1 MSQTLDAD
9 ETKLAP
15 PVRTR
20 KGTNEGFLSDAV
32 VRSRVVLEILST
44 ERDYV
49 KNLQDVVEVRESL
62 VLNTRDLR
70 KGKITVQLKKIIIRE
85 LTIPCAQPC
94 IFFSYDFSRFI
105 PATGTACMF
114 SLACLLVWCFVAGD
128 VFLAFH
134 TDSAFSYLAMGK
146 CFSSLN
152 TTTKV

>member
-70 KGKITVQLKKIIIRE
+70 KGKIAVQ
-85 LTIPCAQPC
+85 
-94 IFFSYDFSRFI
+94 
-105 PATGTACMF
+105 
-114 SLACLLVWCFVAGD
+114 
-128 VFLAFH
+128 
-134 TDSAFSYLAMGK
+134 
-146 CFSSLN
+146 
-152 TTTKV
+152 

>member
-70 KGKITVQLKKIIIRE
+70 KRKIAVQLKKKKLRE
-85 LTIPCAQPC
+85 LTLTCA
-94 IFFSYDFSRFI
+94 
-105 PATGTACMF
+105 
-114 SLACLLVWCFVAGD
+114 
-128 VFLAFH
+128 
-134 TDSAFSYLAMGK
+134 
-146 CFSSLN
+146 
-152 TTTKV
+152 

>member
-62 VLNTRDLR
+62 FLNTRDLR
-70 KGKITVQLKKIIIRE
+70 KRKIAVQLKKKI
-85 LTIPCAQPC
+85 
-94 IFFSYDFSRFI
+94 
-105 PATGTACMF
+105 
-114 SLACLLVWCFVAGD
+114 
-128 VFLAFH
+128 
-134 TDSAFSYLAMGK
+134 
-146 CFSSLN
+146 
-152 TTTKV
+152 

>member
-62 VLNTRDLR
+62 FLNTRDLR
-70 KGKITVQLKKIIIRE
+70 KRKIAVQLKKKIKGVDPNWRIN
-85 LTIPCAQPC
+85 
-94 IFFSYDFSRFI
+94 
-105 PATGTACMF
+105 MH
-114 SLACLLVWCFVAGD
+114 
-128 VFLAFH
+128 FL
-134 TDSAFSYLAMGK
+134 
-146 CFSSLN
+146 
-152 TTTKV
+152 

>member
-70 KGKITVQLKKIIIRE
+70 KGKIAVQLKKKKKKFKGVDPNLRIN
-85 LTIPCAQPC
+85 
-94 IFFSYDFSRFI
+94 
-105 PATGTACMF
+105 MH
-114 SLACLLVWCFVAGD
+114 
-128 VFLAFH
+128 FL
-134 TDSAFSYLAMGK
+134 
-146 CFSSLN
+146 
-152 TTTKV
+152 

>member
-62 VLNTRDLR
+62 FLNTSDLR
-70 KGKITVQLKKIIIRE
+70 KRKIAVQLKKKKKIKGVDPNLRIN
-85 LTIPCAQPC
+85 
-94 IFFSYDFSRFI
+94 
-105 PATGTACMF
+105 MH
-114 SLACLLVWCFVAGD
+114 
-128 VFLAFH
+128 FL
-134 TDSAFSYLAMGK
+134 
-146 CFSSLN
+146 
-152 TTTKV
+152 

>member
-70 KGKITVQLKKIIIRE
+70 KGKIAVQLKKKKKKI
-85 LTIPCAQPC
+85 
-94 IFFSYDFSRFI
+94 
-105 PATGTACMF
+105 TGVDPNLRINMH
-114 SLACLLVWCFVAGD
+114 
-128 VFLAFH
+128 FL
-134 TDSAFSYLAMGK
+134 
-146 CFSSLN
+146 
-152 TTTKV
+152 

>member
-70 KGKITVQLKKIIIRE
+70 KGKIAVQLKKKKKKLRE
-85 LTIPCAQPC
+85 LTLTCA
-94 IFFSYDFSRFI
+94 
-105 PATGTACMF
+105 
-114 SLACLLVWCFVAGD
+114 
-128 VFLAFH
+128 
-134 TDSAFSYLAMGK
+134 
-146 CFSSLN
+146 
-152 TTTKV
+152 

>member
-70 KGKITVQLKKIIIRE
+70 KGKIAVQLKKKKLRE
-85 LTIPCAQPC
+85 LTLTCA
-94 IFFSYDFSRFI
+94 
-105 PATGTACMF
+105 
-114 SLACLLVWCFVAGD
+114 
-128 VFLAFH
+128 
-134 TDSAFSYLAMGK
+134 
-146 CFSSLN
+146 
-152 TTTKV
+152 

>member
-62 VLNTRDLR
+62 FLNTSDLR
-70 KGKITVQLKKIIIRE
+70 KRKIAVQLKK
-85 LTIPCAQPC
+85 
-94 IFFSYDFSRFI
+94 
-105 PATGTACMF
+105 
-114 SLACLLVWCFVAGD
+114 
-128 VFLAFH
+128 
-134 TDSAFSYLAMGK
+134 K
-146 CFSSLN
+146 KN
-152 TTTKV
+152 

>member
-62 VLNTRDLR
+62 FLSTRDLR
-70 KGKITVQLKKIIIRE
+70 KGKIAVKLKK
-85 LTIPCAQPC
+85 
-94 IFFSYDFSRFI
+94 
-105 PATGTACMF
+105 
-114 SLACLLVWCFVAGD
+114 
-128 VFLAFH
+128 
-134 TDSAFSYLAMGK
+134 K
-146 CFSSLN
+146 KKN
-152 TTTKV
+152 

>member
-70 KGKITVQLKKIIIRE
+70 KGKIAVQLKK
-85 LTIPCAQPC
+85 
-94 IFFSYDFSRFI
+94 
-105 PATGTACMF
+105 
-114 SLACLLVWCFVAGD
+114 
-128 VFLAFH
+128 
-134 TDSAFSYLAMGK
+134 K
-146 CFSSLN
+146 
-152 TTTKV
+152 

>member
-15 PVRTR
+15 PIRTR

-70 KGKITVQLKKIIIRE
+70 KGKIAVQLKKKKKIKGVDPNLRIN
-85 LTIPCAQPC
+85 
-94 IFFSYDFSRFI
+94 
-105 PATGTACMF
+105 MH
-114 SLACLLVWCFVAGD
+114 
-128 VFLAFH
+128 FL
-134 TDSAFSYLAMGK
+134 
-146 CFSSLN
+146 
-152 TTTKV
+152 

>member
-70 KGKITVQLKKIIIRE
+70 KGKIAVQLKK
-85 LTIPCAQPC
+85 
-94 IFFSYDFSRFI
+94 
-105 PATGTACMF
+105 
-114 SLACLLVWCFVAGD
+114 
-128 VFLAFH
+128 
-134 TDSAFSYLAMGK
+134 K
-146 CFSSLN
+146 KKN
-152 TTTKV
+152 

>member
-70 KGKITVQLKKIIIRE
+70 KGKIAVQLKKKKKLRE
-85 LTIPCAQPC
+85 LTLTCA
-94 IFFSYDFSRFI
+94 
-105 PATGTACMF
+105 
-114 SLACLLVWCFVAGD
+114 
-128 VFLAFH
+128 
-134 TDSAFSYLAMGK
+134 
-146 CFSSLN
+146 
-152 TTTKV
+152 

>member
-62 VLNTRDLR
+62 FLNTRDLR
-70 KGKITVQLKKIIIRE
+70 KGKIAVKLKKKKLRE
-85 LTIPCAQPC
+85 LTLTWA
-94 IFFSYDFSRFI
+94 
-105 PATGTACMF
+105 
-114 SLACLLVWCFVAGD
+114 
-128 VFLAFH
+128 
-134 TDSAFSYLAMGK
+134 
-146 CFSSLN
+146 
-152 TTTKV
+152 

>member
-62 VLNTRDLR
+62 FLNTSDLR
-70 KGKITVQLKKIIIRE
+70 KRKIAVQLKKKKIKGVDPNLRIN
-85 LTIPCAQPC
+85 
-94 IFFSYDFSRFI
+94 
-105 PATGTACMF
+105 MH
-114 SLACLLVWCFVAGD
+114 
-128 VFLAFH
+128 FL
-134 TDSAFSYLAMGK
+134 
-146 CFSSLN
+146 
-152 TTTKV
+152 

>member
-1 MSQTLDAD
+1 VSQTLDAD

-49 KNLQDVVEVRESL
+49 KNLHDVVEVRESL

-70 KGKITVQLKKIIIRE
+70 KGKIAVQLKKIKGVDPNLR
-85 LTIPCAQPC
+85 T
-94 IFFSYDFSRFI
+94 
-105 PATGTACMF
+105 TMH
-114 SLACLLVWCFVAGD
+114 
-128 VFLAFH
+128 FL
-134 TDSAFSYLAMGK
+134 
-146 CFSSLN
+146 
-152 TTTKV
+152 

>member
-62 VLNTRDLR
+62 VLNTRDLG
-70 KGKITVQLKKIIIRE
+70 KGKIAVQLKKRKKKLRE
-85 LTIPCAQPC
+85 LTLTCA
-94 IFFSYDFSRFI
+94 
-105 PATGTACMF
+105 
-114 SLACLLVWCFVAGD
+114 
-128 VFLAFH
+128 
-134 TDSAFSYLAMGK
+134 
-146 CFSSLN
+146 
-152 TTTKV
+152 

>member
-70 KGKITVQLKKIIIRE
+70 KRKIAVQLKKKKIKGVDPNLRIN
-85 LTIPCAQPC
+85 
-94 IFFSYDFSRFI
+94 
-105 PATGTACMF
+105 MH
-114 SLACLLVWCFVAGD
+114 
-128 VFLAFH
+128 FL
-134 TDSAFSYLAMGK
+134 
-146 CFSSLN
+146 
-152 TTTKV
+152 

>member
-62 VLNTRDLR
+62 FLNTRDLR
-70 KGKITVQLKKIIIRE
+70 KGKIAVKLKKKKKIKGIDPNLRIN
-85 LTIPCAQPC
+85 
-94 IFFSYDFSRFI
+94 
-105 PATGTACMF
+105 MH
-114 SLACLLVWCFVAGD
+114 
-128 VFLAFH
+128 FL
-134 TDSAFSYLAMGK
+134 
-146 CFSSLN
+146 
-152 TTTKV
+152 

>member
-62 VLNTRDLR
+62 FLNTSDLR
-70 KGKITVQLKKIIIRE
+70 KRKIAVQFKKKKLRE
-85 LTIPCAQPC
+85 LTLTCA
-94 IFFSYDFSRFI
+94 
-105 PATGTACMF
+105 
-114 SLACLLVWCFVAGD
+114 
-128 VFLAFH
+128 
-134 TDSAFSYLAMGK
+134 
-146 CFSSLN
+146 
-152 TTTKV
+152 

>member
-62 VLNTRDLR
+62 FLNTSDLR
-70 KGKITVQLKKIIIRE
+70 KRKIAVQLKKKKLRE
-85 LTIPCAQPC
+85 LTLTCA
-94 IFFSYDFSRFI
+94 
-105 PATGTACMF
+105 
-114 SLACLLVWCFVAGD
+114 
-128 VFLAFH
+128 
-134 TDSAFSYLAMGK
+134 
-146 CFSSLN
+146 
-152 TTTKV
+152 

>member
-62 VLNTRDLR
+62 FLNTRDLR
-70 KGKITVQLKKIIIRE
+70 KGKIAVKLKK
-85 LTIPCAQPC
+85 
-94 IFFSYDFSRFI
+94 
-105 PATGTACMF
+105 
-114 SLACLLVWCFVAGD
+114 
-128 VFLAFH
+128 
-134 TDSAFSYLAMGK
+134 K
-146 CFSSLN
+146 KKN
-152 TTTKV
+152 

>member
-62 VLNTRDLR
+62 FLNTRDLKKR
-70 KGKITVQLKKIIIRE
+70 KIAVQLKKKKINGVDPNLRIN
-85 LTIPCAQPC
+85 
-94 IFFSYDFSRFI
+94 
-105 PATGTACMF
+105 MH
-114 SLACLLVWCFVAGD
+114 
-128 VFLAFH
+128 FL
-134 TDSAFSYLAMGK
+134 
-146 CFSSLN
+146 
-152 TTTKV
+152 

>member
-62 VLNTRDLR
+62 FLNTSDLR
-70 KGKITVQLKKIIIRE
+70 KRKIAVQLKKKKI
-85 LTIPCAQPC
+85 
-94 IFFSYDFSRFI
+94 
-105 PATGTACMF
+105 
-114 SLACLLVWCFVAGD
+114 
-128 VFLAFH
+128 
-134 TDSAFSYLAMGK
+134 K
-146 CFSSLN
+146 
-152 TTTKV
+152 

>member
-49 KNLQDVVEVRESL
+49 KNLQDVVDVRESL
-62 VLNTRDLR
+62 FLNTSDLR
-70 KGKITVQLKKIIIRE
+70 KRKIAVQFKK
-85 LTIPCAQPC
+85 
-94 IFFSYDFSRFI
+94 
-105 PATGTACMF
+105 
-114 SLACLLVWCFVAGD
+114 
-128 VFLAFH
+128 
-134 TDSAFSYLAMGK
+134 K
-146 CFSSLN
+146 N
-152 TTTKV
+152 

>member
-62 VLNTRDLR
+62 FLNTRDLR
-70 KGKITVQLKKIIIRE
+70 KRKIAVQLKKKIKGVDPNLRIN
-85 LTIPCAQPC
+85 
-94 IFFSYDFSRFI
+94 
-105 PATGTACMF
+105 MH
-114 SLACLLVWCFVAGD
+114 
-128 VFLAFH
+128 FL
-134 TDSAFSYLAMGK
+134 
-146 CFSSLN
+146 
-152 TTTKV
+152 

>member
-49 KNLQDVVEVRESL
+49 KNLQDVVEVTESL
-62 VLNTRDLR
+62 V
-70 KGKITVQLKKIIIRE
+70 
-85 LTIPCAQPC
+85 
-94 IFFSYDFSRFI
+94 
-105 PATGTACMF
+105 
-114 SLACLLVWCFVAGD
+114 
-128 VFLAFH
+128 
-134 TDSAFSYLAMGK
+134 
-146 CFSSLN
+146 
-152 TTTKV
+152 

>member
-62 VLNTRDLR
+62 FLNTSDLR
-70 KGKITVQLKKIIIRE
+70 KRKIAVQFEKK
-85 LTIPCAQPC
+85 
-94 IFFSYDFSRFI
+94 
-105 PATGTACMF
+105 
-114 SLACLLVWCFVAGD
+114 
-128 VFLAFH
+128 
-134 TDSAFSYLAMGK
+134 
-146 CFSSLN
+146 N
-152 TTTKV
+152 

>member
-62 VLNTRDLR
+62 FLNTRDLR
-70 KGKITVQLKKIIIRE
+70 KGKIAVKLKKKKKKLRE
-85 LTIPCAQPC
+85 LTLTCA
-94 IFFSYDFSRFI
+94 
-105 PATGTACMF
+105 
-114 SLACLLVWCFVAGD
+114 
-128 VFLAFH
+128 
-134 TDSAFSYLAMGK
+134 
-146 CFSSLN
+146 
-152 TTTKV
+152 

>member
-70 KGKITVQLKKIIIRE
+70 KEKIAVQLKKKKKKLRE
-85 LTIPCAQPC
+85 LTLTYA
-94 IFFSYDFSRFI
+94 
-105 PATGTACMF
+105 
-114 SLACLLVWCFVAGD
+114 
-128 VFLAFH
+128 
-134 TDSAFSYLAMGK
+134 
-146 CFSSLN
+146 
-152 TTTKV
+152 

>member
-62 VLNTRDLR
+62 FLNTRDLR
-70 KGKITVQLKKIIIRE
+70 KRKIAVQLKK
-85 LTIPCAQPC
+85 
-94 IFFSYDFSRFI
+94 
-105 PATGTACMF
+105 
-114 SLACLLVWCFVAGD
+114 
-128 VFLAFH
+128 
-134 TDSAFSYLAMGK
+134 K
-146 CFSSLN
+146 N
-152 TTTKV
+152 